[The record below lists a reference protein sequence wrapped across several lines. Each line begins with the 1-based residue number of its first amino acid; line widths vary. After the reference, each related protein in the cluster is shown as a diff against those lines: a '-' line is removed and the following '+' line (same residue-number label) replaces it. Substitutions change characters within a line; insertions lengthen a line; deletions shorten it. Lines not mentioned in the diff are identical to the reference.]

1 MTCYLLGNAGI
12 MGVCVCKGWVGVHLF
27 DSPSAGQGLVD
38 GSRGQGFCF
47 VLGVWMGIDSFG
59 LDKTWGVT

>member
-1 MTCYLLGNAGI
+1 

-38 GSRGQGFCF
+38 GSRGQGLCF
-47 VLGVWMGIDSFG
+47 GGVDGDRLIWSGQDMGRDM
-59 LDKTWGVT
+59 T

>member
-1 MTCYLLGNAGI
+1 

-38 GSRGQGFCF
+38 GSREF
-47 VLGVWMGIDSFG
+47 VLI
-59 LDKTWGVT
+59 WGCGWG

>member
-1 MTCYLLGNAGI
+1 M
-12 MGVCVCKGWVGVHLF
+12 GVHLF

-38 GSRGQGFCF
+38 GSRGQGLCF
-47 VLGVWMGIDSFG
+47 GIDSFG